1 MGESIKGGLTL
12 GVVTPDHA
20 SAWRRAAGNGLVMRT
35 AETTESPSQNSGA
48 THEPLWTS
56 QDVADFLQ
64 VSLRWVEKQRA
75 LGTLPCVPL
84 PGRRLVRYDPERVR
98 AWALQRGTSG
108 RG

>member
-1 MGESIKGGLTL
+1 MKPNE
-12 GVVTPDHA
+12 
-20 SAWRRAAGNGLVMRT
+20 T
-35 AETTESPSQNSGA
+35 AETSPHSDSSSTQ
-48 THEPLWTS
+48 PLWTS
-56 QDVADFLQ
+56 QNVADFLQ

>member
-1 MGESIKGGLTL
+1 MKTL
-12 GVVTPDHA
+12 ETMETSLA
-20 SAWRRAAGNGLVMRT
+20 SARGSR
-35 AETTESPSQNSGA
+35 
-48 THEPLWTS
+48 EPLWTS

-75 LGTLPCVPL
+75 LGTLPSVPL

-98 AWALQRGTSG
+98 AWALQRGTTG

>member
-1 MGESIKGGLTL
+1 MKSFE
-12 GVVTPDHA
+12 
-20 SAWRRAAGNGLVMRT
+20 T
-35 AETTESPSQNSGA
+35 AESPTPSSVFKPQ
-48 THEPLWTS
+48 PLWTS

>member
-1 MGESIKGGLTL
+1 MKSID
-12 GVVTPDHA
+12 TPETP
-20 SAWRRAAGNGLVMRT
+20 SSPAAAPR
-35 AETTESPSQNSGA
+35 Q
-48 THEPLWTS
+48 PLWTS

-98 AWALQRGTSG
+98 AWALQRATSG

>member
-1 MGESIKGGLTL
+1 MKSVDTMETSSASPGG
-12 GVVTPDHA
+12 
-20 SAWRRAAGNGLVMRT
+20 SR
-35 AETTESPSQNSGA
+35 Q
-48 THEPLWTS
+48 PLWTS
-56 QDVADFLQ
+56 QDVAAFLQ

-84 PGRRLVRYDPERVR
+84 PGHRLVRYDPERVR

>member
-1 MGESIKGGLTL
+1 MSY
-12 GVVTPDHA
+12 HA
-20 SAWRRAAGNGLVMRT
+20 KPSRKVPARPGQLMKNADA
-35 AETTESPSQNSGA
+35 TESASVGPIG
-48 THEPLWTS
+48 EPLWTS

>member
-1 MGESIKGGLTL
+1 MKSIE
-12 GVVTPDHA
+12 
-20 SAWRRAAGNGLVMRT
+20 T
-35 AETTESPSQNSGA
+35 AESPKPPSVFRPQ
-48 THEPLWTS
+48 PLWTS

-98 AWALQRGTSG
+98 AWALQRGTSS

>member
-1 MGESIKGGLTL
+1 MRNLDTRET
-12 GVVTPDHA
+12 A
-20 SAWRRAAGNGLVMRT
+20 SH
-35 AETTESPSQNSGA
+35 SPGA
-48 THEPLWTS
+48 SHEPLWTS
-56 QDVADFLQ
+56 QNVADFLQ

-108 RG
+108 HA